1 MPRPTT
7 RVLSLL
13 EMLQSR
19 EVTGGAELARALE
32 VDRRTLRRYVVM
44 LEELGIPIVTT
55 QGRYGGYQVVPGF
68 KLPPMI
74 FSDQEALALALRGQ
88 LNQGRHHVGDGDALP
103 TARPRRW
110 RASRRRRLG

>member
-1 MPRPTT
+1 MPKPTT

-19 EVTGGAELARALE
+19 EVTGGAELARAPE

-74 FSDQEALALALRGQ
+74 FSDQEALALAVGLMAARG
-88 LNQGRHHVGDGDALP
+88 L
-103 TARPRRW
+103 
-110 RASRRRRLG
+110 